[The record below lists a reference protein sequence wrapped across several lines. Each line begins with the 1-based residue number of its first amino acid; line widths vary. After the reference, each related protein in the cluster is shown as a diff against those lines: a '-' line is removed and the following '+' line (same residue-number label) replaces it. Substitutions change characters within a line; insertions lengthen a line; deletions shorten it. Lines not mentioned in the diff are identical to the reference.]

1 MTRPPRPQPL
11 RQRIVSALRLQ
22 PMPARQIATCLSVH
36 YESARMSL
44 VRLERRGKVRR
55 RGFDRGVR
63 PPAQLFEV
71 RS

>member
-1 MTRPPRPQPL
+1 MTRTPRPQPL

-22 PMPARQIATCLSVH
+22 PMTADTVSRCLSVH

-55 RGFDRGVR
+55 RGFDRDVR

-71 RS
+71 RA